1 VQTDIRPGAGPR
13 CNIGPA
19 EIQRRRWVAGG
30 LTIAA
35 IAVAIGLLAAGVP
48 HLTRLVLWPVAAG
61 AAISWL
67 QVVNRFCVRFGIGGL
82 ENFGEMGEERKV
94 ARRQL
99 LEDQRRALRLIAEGM
114 LIGLLVTVA
123 FVNLPL

>member
-1 VQTDIRPGAGPR
+1 VQTDIGSGPGPR

-19 EIQRRRWVAGG
+19 EIQRRRWVAGA
-30 LTIAA
+30 LTVAA
-35 IAVAIGLLAAGVP
+35 IAVAIALLAGGVP
-48 HLTRLVLWPVAAG
+48 QLTRFVLWPVAAG

-82 ENFGEMGEERKV
+82 ENFGAMGDERRV

-99 LEDQRRALRLIAEGM
+99 AEDQRRALLLIGQGM

-123 FVNLPL
+123 FVKLPL

>member
-1 VQTDIRPGAGPR
+1 VRTEIGAGPGPR

-19 EIQRRRWVAGG
+19 EIQRRRWVAGT
-30 LTIAA
+30 LTV
-35 IAVAIGLLAAGVP
+35 AVVVVAVGLLAAGVSP
-48 HLTRLVLWPVAAG
+48 LTRAILWPVAAG

-82 ENFGEMGEERKV
+82 ENFGAMGAERKV
-94 ARRQL
+94 ARQQL
-99 LEDQRRALRLIAEGM
+99 AEDQRRALLLIGQGM